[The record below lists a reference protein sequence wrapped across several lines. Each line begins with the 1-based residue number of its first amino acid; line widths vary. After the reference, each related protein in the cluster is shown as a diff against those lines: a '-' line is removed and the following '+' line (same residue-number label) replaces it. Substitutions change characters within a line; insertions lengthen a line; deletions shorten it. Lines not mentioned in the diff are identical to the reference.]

1 MTGNLRNAIRPAR
14 GRILSLA
21 ILLAMAPA
29 MTGCL
34 WLNTLFNGRKA
45 WEMGERARDR
55 RLRKNPTDT
64 VRVSE
69 TETPLYQRSIAKGSK
84 VLELWPK
91 DSAWHPEALILI
103 GRSQQRLGQCDRA
116 IRSYG
121 EIAERYPESKR
132 TQEAIQGCVECLLEL
147 QRYTE
152 AELWMRRLDS
162 LKVAG
167 GPAGIAWL
175 RANLHLGRLDTAS
188 ARSELGRLL
197 SLKKVHPSRRAAASW
212 LKGEL
217 EWAQKDWEP
226 ARATYLSD
234 DMKLQPYVR
243 RYRARLRAALCLA
256 RLDRVEESVA
266 ELRALANDPSMDRDA
281 AESWTELG
289 RLLLQKGR
297 WAEGLE
303 ALANL
308 EDLREPPD
316 IVAEGLVLAGDDARL
331 RRVDY
336 IEALRLYELASRV
349 GPNTF
354 WGRRAQE
361 LARALADIAKL
372 RGIKVEDSAR
382 AKWNFDLAEIFLLQL
397 ANYDSAAAA
406 YTRVASDT
414 SVPVA
419 FRSRAAY
426 ALAWIAQARRAEGTP
441 EDPAT
446 WLTVAQAWPGT
457 VFAKKAQELAGVPV
471 TTVVREDSAEAAYRA
486 AELVWLAGDPLGA
499 IALLDSIRPRYPGT
513 TAGDRSWYAIAWLH
527 DNERADSAAAAVAYK
542 RVVDSL
548 PGTPWAAKA
557 EGVIKGELAIQMP
570 DKSGRYGGDD
580 EDFVEGDE
588 RIDPRLAPK
597 TPRAPRGPSL
607 ESPDEP
613 EAIPPSL
620 EDQFLDPDAFQ

>member
-1 MTGNLRNAIRPAR
+1 MTCTTRSPLRPAW
-14 GRILSLA
+14 GRILSIA
-21 ILLAMAPA
+21 ILLALAPS

-45 WEMGERARDR
+45 WEMGERARDK

-64 VRVSE
+64 LRVSE

-84 VLELWPK
+84 VLEMWPK

-116 IRSYG
+116 IRSYV
-121 EIAERYPESKR
+121 EIAERYSENKR
-132 TQEAIQGCVECLLEL
+132 SQEAIQGCVECLLEL
-147 QRYTE
+147 QRYSE
-152 AELWMRRLDS
+152 AEVWMRRLDS

-188 ARSELGRLL
+188 ARMELGRLL
-197 SLKKVHPSRRAAASW
+197 ALKKVHPSRRAAASW

-217 EWAQKDWEP
+217 EWAQKDWEA
-226 ARATYLSD
+226 ARGTYMSE

-243 RYRARLRAALCLA
+243 RYRARLRASLCLA
-256 RLDRVEESVA
+256 RLERIEEAVT
-266 ELRALANDPSMDRDA
+266 ELRALAKDPSMDRDA

-289 RLLLQKGR
+289 RLLLEQGR
-297 WAEGLE
+297 WAEGME
-303 ALANL
+303 ALAKL
-308 EDLREPPD
+308 ENLREPPS
-316 IVAEGLVLAGDDARL
+316 IVAEGIVLAGDDARL
-331 RRVDY
+331 RRIDY
-336 IEALRLYELASRV
+336 PEALRLYELAARV

-354 WGRRAQE
+354 WGIRAQE
-361 LARALADIAKL
+361 LARALSELAKL
-372 RGIKVEDSAR
+372 REQQVADSAR

-397 ANYDSAAAA
+397 SNYDSATAA
-406 YTRVASDT
+406 YSRIVSDT
-414 SVPVA
+414 SASPQ

-426 ALAWIAQARRAEGTP
+426 ALAWIGQARRADGTK
-441 EDPAT
+441 EDPQI
-446 WLTVAQAWPGT
+446 WLSVVEAWPGT

-471 TTVVREDSAEAAYRA
+471 TTVVREDSAEAAYRE
-486 AELVWLAGDPLGA
+486 AERIWLAGDPLGA
-499 IALLDSIRPRYPGT
+499 IAAYDKIRPQFPGT
-513 TAGDRSWYAIAWLH
+513 VAGDRSWFAIAWLH
-527 DNERADSAAAAVAYK
+527 DNERADSATAATSYK

-548 PGTPWAAKA
+548 PGTPWAVKA
-557 EGVIKGELAIQMP
+557 EGVLKGELVHVMP
-570 DKSGRYGGDD
+570 DMSGRYRGDE

-597 TPRAPRGPSL
+597 TPRAPKGPKL